1 MLYYPDVFGFF
12 TNGLLVMDEFAA
24 AGYLTIGIDYFQ
36 GDPVF
41 LHRDGPKDP
50 KEGFDFEAW
59 KAKYQKFAED
69 NVPGWIDAVKQKYGK
84 SGTKYGCVGYCF
96 GAPYVMNS
104 LTSNGSSPPACDV
117 GAL

>member
-41 LHRDGPKDP
+41 MHRDGPKEP

-59 KAKYQKFAED
+59 KDKYTKFAEE
-69 NVPGWIDAVKQKYGK
+69 NVPGWIDSVKQKYGK
-84 SGTKYGCVGYCF
+84 AETKYACVG
-96 GAPYVMNS
+96 
-104 LTSNGSSPPACDV
+104 
-117 GAL
+117 